1 MTDKELLEEI
11 HYNEKNPTRAAELFK
26 KISRVKKELPTKV
39 EKAKVKKELDEIY
52 VSIKSLVQNQYEL

>member
-26 KISRVKKELPTKV
+26 KVTRVKI
-39 EKAKVKKELDEIY
+39 ELDEIY
-52 VSIKSLVQNQYEL
+52 DSIKNLVQRQYEL